1 MTKRE
6 LKKSKGLHEDHDE
19 LIERLTKSGDY
30 DDLIQFMED
39 LKPRRPLTGGDE
51 KDQFEKAVYR
61 MIVSAWKLRKK
72 DRSEFRRTV
81 GQLSRDVGVF
91 LVEME

>member
-1 MTKRE
+1 MTKRV
-6 LKKSKGLHEDHDE
+6 KGLHEDHDE
-19 LIERLTKSGDY
+19 LIERLGKSGGY

-39 LKPRRPLTGGDE
+39 LKPRRPLAGGDE

-61 MIVSAWKLRKK
+61 MIVYAWKLRKK
-72 DRSEFRRTV
+72 DRSEFRRVV
-81 GQLSRDVGVF
+81 GQLSRDAAVF